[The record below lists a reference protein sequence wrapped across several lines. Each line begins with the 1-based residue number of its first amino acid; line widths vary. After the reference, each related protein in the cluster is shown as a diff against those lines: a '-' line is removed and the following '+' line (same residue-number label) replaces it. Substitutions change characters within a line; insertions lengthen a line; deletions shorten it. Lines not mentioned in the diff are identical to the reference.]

1 MKYLETAILVAAI
14 GWAVQPLRAE
24 VAAREEQAEGRRLM
38 VLENAHVRLAVL
50 PDPGA
55 TVVEFI
61 NKKTGHNFV
70 AGGDKVLAGRLGWGW
85 EDYYTLEALDQFG
98 KSVYSLPY
106 TCEFRDAP
114 GGKTLKTC
122 RFDALA
128 DKHGAFLLSPGFR
141 GPKYREPE
149 VWSGKFLKSAVAELE
164 KKYKLKPQ
172 KLLFYGYAEGGEC
185 ANRFYFWM
193 PERVRAWGA
202 HDCTGYSGKSM
213 RNPFP
218 ALVTRGDGN
227 RSLLEAEQRFIVGYR
242 SAGGSLLR
250 KNFPG
255 AGRDWG
261 TGSLELA
268 RLWLDAV
275 LSEER
280 VQEYGEDET
289 LRVVPVSRKK
299 DIETEYRN
307 PFYNSKIRD
316 LWLR

>member
-1 MKYLETAILVAAI
+1 MQRNTVLSGLEYGLGKTMACFLRMFSPWGILGKI
-14 GWAVQPLRAE
+14 PAVF
-24 VAAREEQAEGRRLM
+24 
-38 VLENAHVRLAVL
+38 VLFAGVSN
-50 PDPGA
+50 
-55 TVVEFI
+55 TVSADSIRVNDVEFI
-61 NKKTGHNFV
+61 YRVPEKYDPESRIVVVF
-70 AGGDKVLAGRLGWGW
+70 GG
-85 EDYYTLEALDQFG
+85 
-98 KSVYSLPY
+98 
-106 TCEFRDAP
+106 RDWP

-202 HDCTGYSGKSM
+202 HDCTGYPGKLM

-218 ALVTRGDGN
+218 ALITRGDGN

>member
-1 MKYLETAILVAAI
+1 MSAFELHFFRKSFLVPALVIFAGMLNTAHADSIRVNDVDFVYRAPEKY
-14 GWAVQPLRAE
+14 
-24 VAAREEQAEGRRLM
+24 
-38 VLENAHVRLAVL
+38 
-50 PDPGA
+50 DPESRII
-55 TVVEFI
+55 VVFGGCDW
-61 NKKTGHNFV
+61 TG
-70 AGGDKVLAGRLGWGW
+70 D
-85 EDYYTLEALDQFG
+85 
-98 KSVYSLPY
+98 
-106 TCEFRDAP
+106 
-114 GGKTLKTC
+114 KTLKKC

-128 DKHGAFLLSPGFR
+128 DKHGAFLLSPSFR

-172 KLLFYGYAEGGEC
+172 KLLFYGFAEGGEC
-185 ANRFYFWM
+185 AARFYFWM

-202 HDCTGYSGKSM
+202 HDCTGYPGKPM

-218 ALVTRGDGN
+218 ALITRGDGN
-227 RSLLEAEQRFIVGYR
+227 QGLQEIEQRFIVSYR
-242 SAGGSLLR
+242 LAGGSLLR
-250 KNFPG
+250 KTFP
-255 AGRDWG
+255 ATGRNWSPE
-261 TGSLELA
+261 SLELA

-280 VQEYGEDET
+280 VQEYGEDEM

-299 DIETEYRN
+299 DIEPEYRN